1 MKEGITMMP
10 SFLLLCVEYFFV
22 LKYVMQHVSSKNRKK
37 KFYKRNVC
45 LKFATLF

>member
-10 SFLLLCVEYFFV
+10 SFLLLCVECFFV
-22 LKYVMQHVSSKNRKK
+22 SKYVMQHVSGKDRGE